1 MLNHDN
7 NYLIF
12 VNQRLY
18 QIEEVENRPFNVK
31 VTCFIP
37 SVDSVNTALAV
48 VKGFNSLRN
57 FILCQNRP

>member
-18 QIEEVENRPFNVK
+18 QIEEVENRPFNVR
-31 VTCFIP
+31 VTCFIRNC
-37 SVDSVNTALAV
+37 DSVNSALV
-48 VKGFNSLRN
+48 IVKNFNSLSN
-57 FILCQNRP
+57 FILN